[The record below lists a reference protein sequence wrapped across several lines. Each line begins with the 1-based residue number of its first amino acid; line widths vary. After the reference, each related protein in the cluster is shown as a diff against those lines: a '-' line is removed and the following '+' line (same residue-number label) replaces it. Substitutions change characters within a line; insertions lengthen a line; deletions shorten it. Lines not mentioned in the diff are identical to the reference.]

1 MFIPPGFVKK
11 SVDTSL
17 GRLVYYCAEDP
28 LWTEGFTQDLSTET
42 LLFLHGFGGGSSAFE
57 WSKVYPAFASDFQ
70 ILALDLLGWG
80 RSEHLSRYYS
90 VGDYDSSLLEFIQRA
105 CQQPVHAIASCLS
118 AAYIVRVAVEHPQLF
133 QSLILFAPAGLS
145 DFGRD
150 YTGSFFAQLVST
162 PVIDR
167 FLYQTAIA
175 SDWGIR
181 NFLEKRAFAR
191 PERVTQEMV
200 NAYLASA
207 EQPLAEYTALSFVRG
222 DLCFDLAHYVP
233 KLKVPTTILWGQAAQ
248 FTPPELGKRLAE
260 LNSEAIPH
268 FRILDDVGLIPQLE
282 QPAVTAGL
290 IRKYLMLLRKHRELH
305 ESRFS

>member
-11 SVDTSL
+11 SVETSL
-17 GRLVYYCAEDP
+17 GRLVYYSAEDS
-28 LWTEGFTQDLSTET
+28 LWTEGLNHNGSVET
-42 LLFLHGFGGGSSAFE
+42 LLFLHGFGGGASAFE
-57 WSKVYPAFASDFQ
+57 WTKVYPAFASDFK
-70 ILALDLLGWG
+70 ILAPDLLGWG
-80 RSEHLSRYYS
+80 RSDHLPRYYT
-90 VGDYDSSLLEFIQRA
+90 VGDYDSSLLQFIQQVCER
-105 CQQPVHAIASCLS
+105 PVHAIASCLS
-118 AAYIVRVAVEHPQLF
+118 AAYIVRVAVEQPELF
-133 QSLILFAPAGLS
+133 LSLILFAPAGLS
-145 DFGRD
+145 DFGQD
-150 YTGSFFAQLVST
+150 YSGSFFAQLVST

-167 FLYQTAIA
+167 FLYHTAIA

-222 DLCFDLAHYVP
+222 DLCFDLARSIP
-233 KLKVPTTILWGQAAQ
+233 KLKVPTTVLWGQQAQ

-260 LNSEAIPH
+260 LNSEAILD

-290 IRKYLMLLRKHRELH
+290 IRKYLMSLRKHRELH